1 MGRGAMNDV
10 RKYVNRQWR
19 LARRPQGM
27 VDAAD
32 FSWSEQ
38 PVPEVEDGE
47 VLIRNIYLSCD
58 PAQRGWMAYDTY
70 LPAVK
75 VGDVMRSAA
84 VGQVVESRDD
94 AFDAGQL
101 VVGILGWQDFA
112 IVHPAST
119 KLTILP
125 PGIPIEASLSV
136 LGLNG
141 MTAYFGLLEIGN
153 PMPGETVVVSAA
165 AGATGSAAGQIARI
179 KGCRV
184 IGIAGGREKCAYV
197 RELGFDDVIDYK
209 SEDVAL
215 RLGETCPQGVN
226 VYFDNV
232 GGDMLNA
239 VLARLAMHGRVV
251 LCGAIARYNDTSPAP
266 GPSNYLQLISRRG
279 SMEGFIVLD
288 YLDRAGEA
296 IPVLY
301 GWMAAG
307 KLKYRTDILH
317 GLENAPAALV
327 RLFTGENH
335 GKQVVKISD
344 PSC

>member
-1 MGRGAMNDV
+1 V
-10 RKYVNRQWR
+10 KKYVNRQWR

-27 VDAAD
+27 VGAAD
-32 FSWSEQ
+32 FSWSEE
-38 PVPEVEDGE
+38 PVPELEDGQ

-75 VGDVMRSAA
+75 LGEVMRSAT
-84 VGQVVESRDD
+84 VGEVVESRHGT
-94 AFDAGQL
+94 FDAGQL
-101 VVGILGWQDFA
+101 VVGMLGWQDFA
-112 IVHPAST
+112 IVDPAST
-119 KLTILP
+119 NLTPLP

-141 MTAYFGLLEIGN
+141 MTAYFGLLEIAN
-153 PMPGETVVVSAA
+153 PKPGETVVVSAA

-209 SEDVAL
+209 LEDVAQ
-215 RLGETCPQGVN
+215 RLSETCPQGVDI
-226 VYFDNV
+226 YFDNV
-232 GGDMLNA
+232 GGDLLNT

-279 SMEGFIVLD
+279 RMEGFIVLD
-288 YLDRAGEA
+288 YFDRAAEA

-301 GWMAAG
+301 SWMADG
-307 KLKYRTDILH
+307 KLKYRTDTLD

-327 RLFTGENH
+327 RLFTGENQ
-335 GKQVVKISD
+335 GKQVVKIAD
-344 PSC
+344 PSS